1 VTATSSRTFV
11 LREVDLFVDSA
22 PLADDRTLVVL
33 KVR

>member
-1 VTATSSRTFV
+1 VF
-11 LREVDLFVDSA
+11 REVEWFSQGA